1 MKFIENDIVNKKII
15 KLPLSNQQNQ
25 IMIKKILRVSLLL
38 LLILSSCS
46 RDENQIENSIII
58 EASQKTPLTPTQ
70 INAKI
75 DESLNT
81 KGTLNWSEASS
92 HLLWSAVVHGNN
104 IVTIGFGNSK
114 TNFERAKTA
123 NNAKIQ
129 NNLLA
134 IIMKYEGTT
143 LDKILITADIDL
155 NLMDVIIEKQETIIA
170 LRQSKYIRYVEP
182 ADYSYLNVRNAE
194 SRSGSPS
201 NSINSSSS
209 SGCGYESQILAAAD
223 FTTTTPNAKVPW
235 TFTQHNIPNA
245 WNVSTGRGITIG
257 IIDTGVSPN
266 QSLLGANFNN
276 GLSTGRTI
284 QKNGV
289 YINSI
294 WPWTTTTDGV
304 NDLCGH
310 GTSMASVAAAPRND
324 RGLPVGVAYN
334 SNLVTYRA
342 AENVVIDG
350 FQEQEAVKKAFTALG
365 NNAKVKIISMSMG
378 HIFSVGKIED
388 AIKFAYGKGK
398 LIFCAAGTSTSFT
411 TFVGVIFPAWMPETI
426 AVTGVKE
433 GATLQACSD
442 CHTGGKVEFTV
453 AMQRATSGNT
463 VPISSYYENQ
473 TDYVGGSSVATATT
487 AGIAALVWAKNPT
500 WTRDQVLTKMRQ
512 SANLFPNR
520 SSEYGFGNVNA
531 FLAVQ

>member
-1 MKFIENDIVNKKII
+1 MSK
-15 KLPLSNQQNQ
+15 
-25 IMIKKILRVSLLL
+25 R
-38 LLILSSCS
+38 ILSLFLLTLLFSISCS
-46 RDENQIENSIII
+46 REESAENKTIVIPEN
-58 EASQKTPLTPTQ
+58 QKTPLTPAQ

-75 DESLNT
+75 DESLT
-81 KGTLNWSEASS
+81 QKGSFDWSEASS
-92 HLLWSAVVHGNN
+92 HLLWSAVMNGNN
-104 IVTIGFGNSK
+104 LVTIGFGNNK
-114 TNFERAKTA
+114 NNFERAKTS
-123 NNAKIQ
+123 NSIKIQ
-129 NNLLA
+129 NELLA
-134 IIMKYEGTT
+134 IITKYESNSM
-143 LDKILITADIDL
+143 DKILIATDPDL
-155 NLMDVIIEKQETIIA
+155 NLMDVFIEKQETIIA
-170 LRQSKYIRYVEP
+170 LRQSKFIRYVEP
-182 ADYSYLNVRNAE
+182 ADYSYLNTRDSQ
-194 SRSGSPS
+194 SRAGSLS
-201 NSINSSSS
+201 ETTNSSSG
-209 SGCGYESQILAAAD
+209 SGCGYDITALASAD

-257 IIDTGVSPN
+257 IIDTGVSSN
-266 QSLLGANFNN
+266 QSLLGSNFNN

-294 WPWTTTTDGV
+294 WPWSTTTDGV

-324 RGLPVGVAYN
+324 RGMPVGVAYN

-365 NNAKVKIISMSMG
+365 NNANVRIISMSMG
-378 HIFSVGKIED
+378 HIFSVGKIVD
-388 AIKFAYGKGK
+388 AVRFAHGKGK

-411 TFVGVIFPAWMPETI
+411 TFVGVIFPAWMPETV

-433 GATLQACSD
+433 GASLQACSD
-442 CHTGGKVEFTV
+442 CHTGSKVEFTV
-453 AMQRATSGNT
+453 AMERTASGNS
-463 VPISSYYENQ
+463 VPVNSYYENQ

-487 AGIAALVWAKNPT
+487 AGIAALVWSKNPT
-500 WTRDQVLTKMRQ
+500 WTREQVLTKMRQ
-512 SANLFPNR
+512 SSNLFPNR
-520 SSEYGFGNVNA
+520 SSQYGFGNVNA

>member
-1 MKFIENDIVNKKII
+1 
-15 KLPLSNQQNQ
+15 
-25 IMIKKILRVSLLL
+25 MIKKILRVSLLL
-38 LLILSSCS
+38 LLVLSSCS
-46 RDENQIENSIII
+46 RDENQVENSIII
-58 EASQKTPLTPTQ
+58 DASQKNALTPAQ

-81 KGTLNWSEASS
+81 KGTFNWSEASS
-92 HLLWSAVVHGNN
+92 HLLWSAVVNGNN

-170 LRQSKYIRYVEP
+170 LRQSKYFRYVEP

-201 NSINSSSS
+201 NSTNSSSS
-209 SGCGYESQILAAAD
+209 SGCGYESQTLAAAD

-235 TFTQHNIPNA
+235 TFTQHKIPNA

-266 QSLLGANFNN
+266 QSLLGSNFNN

-294 WPWTTTTDGV
+294 WPWTTATDGV

-365 NNAKVKIISMSMG
+365 NNTKVKIISMSMG

>member
-1 MKFIENDIVNKKII
+1 MLN
-15 KLPLSNQQNQ
+15 
-25 IMIKKILRVSLLL
+25 KILRVSLLL
-38 LLILSSCS
+38 ILIFSSCS
-46 RDENQIENSIII
+46 RDENQSENAIII
-58 EASQKTPLTPTQ
+58 DASQKTPLTPVQ

-81 KGTLNWSEASS
+81 KGTFNWSEASS
-92 HLLWSAVVHGNN
+92 HLLWSAVVNGNN

-114 TNFERAKTA
+114 TNFERTKTA
-123 NNAKIQ
+123 NNSKIQ

-201 NSINSSSS
+201 NSTNSSSS

-235 TFTQHNIPNA
+235 TFTQHKIPNA
-245 WNVSTGRGITIG
+245 WNLSTGRGITIG
-257 IIDTGVSPN
+257 IIDTGVSPT
-266 QSLLGANFNN
+266 QSLLGSNFNN

-324 RGLPVGVAYN
+324 NGLPVGVAYN
-334 SNLVTYRA
+334 ANLVTYRA
-342 AENVVIDG
+342 AANVVLDG
-350 FQEQEAVKKAFTALG
+350 YHEQNGVKNAFTALG

-378 HIFSVGKIED
+378 YVFSVGKIED
-388 AIKFAYGKGK
+388 GIKYAYGKGK
-398 LIFCAAGTSTSFT
+398 LIFCAAGTSTNFT
-411 TFVGVIFPAWMPETI
+411 TFVGVIFPAWMPETV

-433 GATLQACSD
+433 GATAQACD
-442 CHTGGKVEFTV
+442 VCHTGSKVEFTV
-453 AMQRATSGNT
+453 VMQRASSGNT
-463 VPISSYYENQ
+463 VPVESYYDNQ

-487 AGIAALVWAKNPT
+487 AGIAALVWSKNPS
-500 WTRDQVLTKMRQ
+500 WTRIQVLTKMRQ
-512 SANLFPNR
+512 ASSFYPNR
-520 SSEYGFGNVNA
+520 NSEFGYGKINA
-531 FLAVQ
+531 YLAVQ